1 MRISFTKPPRVS
13 ANQGARRHV
22 GAPNAFWLQSV
33 TENVILRHPCIR
45 WIRLATMI
53 DLRLATAL
61 QMMLSVALGEHDNF
75 RVTSKMLAEGLG
87 TNPSLIRKLLFPLSR
102 DGLIRPSVGKGGGLR
117 LGRAAERITLRDV
130 YQSVIENKAILA
142 IRDDIPRRCRISAN
156 INEVFDTVT
165 GEAERAML
173 GTLQRRTIAESLADI
188 LRLDERRRTRR
199 RTDSQ
204 PLRAVRETT

>member
-1 MRISFTKPPRVS
+1 
-13 ANQGARRHV
+13 
-22 GAPNAFWLQSV
+22 
-33 TENVILRHPCIR
+33 
-45 WIRLATMI
+45 MI
-53 DLRLATAL
+53 DLRFSTAV
-61 QMMLSVALGEHDNF
+61 QMVLSVALAEHDDF
-75 RVTSKMLAEGLG
+75 RCTSAMLAEGLG

-117 LGRAAERITLRDV
+117 LGRAADRITLRDV
-130 YQSVIENKAILA
+130 YQSVTDNKVILA
-142 IRDDIPRRCRISAN
+142 IRDNIPRRCRISAN
-156 INEVFDTVT
+156 INEFFDTVT

-188 LRLDERRRTRR
+188 LRLDEGRRSRR

>member
-1 MRISFTKPPRVS
+1 
-13 ANQGARRHV
+13 
-22 GAPNAFWLQSV
+22 
-33 TENVILRHPCIR
+33 
-45 WIRLATMI
+45 
-53 DLRLATAL
+53 
-61 QMMLSVALGEHDNF
+61 
-75 RVTSKMLAEGLG
+75 MLAEGLG

-117 LGRAAERITLRDV
+117 LGRAADRITLRDV

-142 IRDDIPRRCRISAN
+142 IRDNIPRRCRISGN
-156 INEVFDTVT
+156 INEFFDTVT

-188 LRLDERRRTRR
+188 LRLDERRRSRR

-204 PLRAVRETT
+204 ALRAVRETA

>member
-1 MRISFTKPPRVS
+1 
-13 ANQGARRHV
+13 
-22 GAPNAFWLQSV
+22 
-33 TENVILRHPCIR
+33 
-45 WIRLATMI
+45 MI
-53 DLRLATAL
+53 DLRFSTAV
-61 QMMLSVALGEHDNF
+61 QMVLSVALAEHDDF
-75 RVTSKMLAEGLG
+75 RCTSKMLADGLG

-156 INEVFDTVT
+156 INEFFDTVT

-173 GTLQRRTIAESLADI
+173 ETLQRRTIAESLADI
-188 LRLDERRRTRR
+188 LRLDERRRSRR

-204 PLRAVRETT
+204 PLRAIRETA

>member
-1 MRISFTKPPRVS
+1 
-13 ANQGARRHV
+13 
-22 GAPNAFWLQSV
+22 
-33 TENVILRHPCIR
+33 
-45 WIRLATMI
+45 MI
-53 DLRLATAL
+53 DLRFSTAV
-61 QMMLSVALGEHDNF
+61 QMVLSVALAEHDDF
-75 RVTSKMLAEGLG
+75 RCTSKMLAEGLG

-156 INEVFDTVT
+156 INEFFDTVT

-173 GTLQRRTIAESLADI
+173 ETLQRRTIAESLAGI
-188 LRLDERRRTRR
+188 LRLDERRRSRR

-204 PLRAVRETT
+204 PLRAIRETA